1 MENRG
6 LGKIFRPFRI
16 LRFSDPK
23 SAPNCRNLTLFR
35 GFLQFLDFGTKFSK
49 KNLPTICGFTNQEFE
64 ESMGKF
70 NILY

>member
-16 LRFSDPK
+16 LRVFDPK
-23 SAPNCRNLTLFR
+23 SVPNCRNLTLFH
-35 GFLQFLDFGTKFSK
+35 GFLQVFDFGTKFPK
-49 KNLPTICGFTNQEFE
+49 KKLPTICGFTNQEFE
-64 ESMGKF
+64 ESMEKF